1 MQTNQYYRYMTNE
14 MWYLKAKRLFRIK
27 KISMQKLGDNMG
39 LHKSTIC
46 LKLNGKVDCDSGELM
61 KLAEILDIT
70 IDQLLA
76 GDPRYKEH
84 SEQQARASE
93 FIEGYSSLNE
103 TQKTIVIQLME
114 SMTKIEQEQ

>member
-14 MWYLKAKRLFRIK
+14 MWYLKAKRLFRLK
-27 KISMQKLGDNMG
+27 RISMQKLGDNMG

-46 LKLNGKVDCDSGELM
+46 LKLNGKVDCDSGEIM
-61 KLAEILDIT
+61 KLAGILDIT
-70 IDQLLA
+70 VDQLLA

-93 FIEGYSSLNE
+93 FIEGYTNLNE
-103 TQKTIVIQLME
+103 TQKTLVIQVME
-114 SMTKIEQEQ
+114 SMSKIEKEQ

>member
-1 MQTNQYYRYMTNE
+1 MQTNQYYRHMTNE

-70 IDQLLA
+70 VDQLLA

-103 TQKTIVIQLME
+103 TQKTLVIQLME
-114 SMTKIEQEQ
+114 SITKIEQEE